1 MLKWL
6 PCHSCCGPSDA
17 CWETWAAAETP
28 AHTAFSWAARSLL
41 DPYWLS
47 ETVTCHMK
55 ISKVPSRHEK
65 RWCVQK
71 NTFSFWISLRM
82 CDILT
87 FRASSSSSGTCGTV
101 SGSTSSG
108 LWKVSSVSGMHHL
121 LSYCWFFLEWQEQQ
135 DGKRQD
141 KITSSTFE
149 KKNQSFTLIW
159 RKITEKIN
167 CWRVCLLLCFC
178 LCGLKFNFLIL
189 TSINNNAHTEV
200 DLYVS
205 QEHKIGCFVGTDL
218 ITKEKNRKVLV
229 KRGLN
234 DM

>member
-1 MLKWL
+1 MG
-6 PCHSCCGPSDA
+6 C
-17 CWETWAAAETP
+17 AE
-28 AHTAFSWAARSLL
+28 
-41 DPYWLS
+41 
-47 ETVTCHMK
+47 
-55 ISKVPSRHEK
+55 
-65 RWCVQK
+65 

-108 LWKVSSVSGMHHL
+108 LWKVSSVRGMHHL
-121 LSYCWFFLEWQEQQ
+121 LSYCWFFLERQEQH

-141 KITSSTFE
+141 KIAGSTFG
-149 KKNQSFTLIW
+149 KKNQSFTIIW

-167 CWRVCLLLCFC
+167 CFC
-178 LCGLKFNFLIL
+178 LCGLKFNFLFL
-189 TSINNNAHTEV
+189 TSINNNVPTEV
-200 DLYVS
+200 HLYVS
-205 QEHKIGCFVGTDL
+205 QEPKSGCLVGTDL

-234 DM
+234 DGALQVRSGGPNSRDVPADMARLLWFQQKTGLQGYQATVLTSRMSRGFLDYCDCSRCIM